1 MATLRSLV
9 GSGDRIFL
17 FTAPFIVVA
26 LDLALADPPIVD
38 VAGPPAWLQALSVPV
53 LVAGLAIWLWSVV
66 LILMNVPHGRLITDG
81 PYAWLRHPLYTAV
94 ALLVLPWLGFL
105 LGSWLG
111 LLIGLGLYLGS
122 RIFAR
127 EEETALART
136 FGTAW
141 GDYSRNVKLGWL

>member
-1 MATLRSLV
+1 MRTLKELV

-26 LDLALADPPIVD
+26 LVLALADPPILD
-38 VAGPPAWLQALSVPV
+38 VAGPPFWLQALSVPV
-53 LVAGLAIWLWSVV
+53 LAAGLAIWIWSVV
-66 LILMNVPHGRLITDG
+66 LILTNVPRGRLITGG

-94 ALLVLPWLGFL
+94 ALLVLPWLGFI

-111 LLIGLGLYLGS
+111 LLIGIGLYLGS
-122 RIFAR
+122 RIFAPD
-127 EEETALART
+127 EETTLART
-136 FGTAW
+136 FGPAW